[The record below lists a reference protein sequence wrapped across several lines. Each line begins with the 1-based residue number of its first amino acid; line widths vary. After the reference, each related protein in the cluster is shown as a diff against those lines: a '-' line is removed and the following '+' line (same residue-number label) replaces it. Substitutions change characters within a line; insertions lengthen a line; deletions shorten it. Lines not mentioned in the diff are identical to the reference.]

1 MNRVRKWISAA
12 AFMSVMAAQVFG
24 ANELEVNLRGCIKDQ
39 KSKEPLIGATVQIV
53 GHNIATMTD
62 IDGNFQLSGID
73 DGIYDIEIKYV
84 GYKTAVKRQV
94 KIEDNKIT
102 TLDFELETDEHMLS
116 DVVVVAKANR
126 ESENVTML
134 EQKRSIVAVQAVGAQ
149 ELSRKGVSDAQ
160 GAVTKI
166 SGISKQEGVKNVFVR
181 GLGDRYNITTLNRFP
196 IPSEDPEYKNIAL
209 DFFSTD
215 IIQSVEVNKAF
226 YSNTLADVT
235 GANINITS
243 KELTGDG
250 KLNLSVSGGL
260 NTQTVSSDFLKL
272 DGVNAFGFADKTQPG
287 EKLDSY
293 NFHNSLDPSKQNLQV
308 NQSYAISGGKK
319 FNIGDNPLS
328 FFLVASH
335 NKNYTHYEEEVRN
348 SITSGDLSQDMDGDI
363 SQVETSQVAM
373 ANLDYSHDNRHRIG
387 YNFMMVH
394 ATKESVGDYL
404 GMDAD
409 YQSSD
414 TYEGF
419 MRRQQTNDNLLFVN
433 QLNSKWEL
441 NKKFDLHA
449 GVSYNIING
458 NEPDRRINNLVKT
471 DKGYVP
477 MKGTGIQQRYFS
489 ELDEKDLN
497 FRASLV
503 YKIADRFEQNS
514 NVQIGYM
521 GRIIDD
527 GFEAVEYDM
536 SVARQTEFD
545 INNINFD
552 NYFNET
558 NYSNHNFLLDRNVD
572 KYDVNK
578 NIHSAYAEATYQ
590 FTPKFTA
597 NLGLK
602 YDDVFM
608 KVDYNVNRGG
618 NQGEQEIDKS
628 YFLPSLNLRYNLN
641 DRHALRLAASKTYT
655 LPQAKEISPYRYV
668 SVSFNSQGNP
678 DLKPSDNYNIDL
690 KWDYYISPSELFAV
704 TGFYKYIK
712 RPISRIEIASA
723 GGFLSYEN
731 ISDHATAAGVEVE
744 LKKNIFS
751 RPLQNEGL
759 SRLSFGANGAYTY
772 TCAKVPLATD
782 PTGSQLEGAAP
793 WIVNADL
800 SYLLRKGTNSFTG
813 TLVFNYFSDR
823 IYTIGT
829 QGYQDIIENGIPTL
843 DFVASTQIGKIFSIS
858 LKARNLLNSTH
869 QLTRKGNATDNEVV
883 LSKYKKGLDF
893 SIGLTC
899 NF

>member
-166 SGISKQEGVKNVFVR
+166 SGISRQEGVKNVFVR

-348 SITSGDLSQDMDGDI
+348 SIPVAGYGRRHLSGGD
-363 SQVETSQVAM
+363 QPGGNGQPG
-373 ANLDYSHDNRHRIG
+373 L
-387 YNFMMVH
+387 
-394 ATKESVGDYL
+394 
-404 GMDAD
+404 
-409 YQSSD
+409 QP
-414 TYEGF
+414 
-419 MRRQQTNDNLLFVN
+419 RQQTQN
-433 QLNSKWEL
+433 
-441 NKKFDLHA
+441 
-449 GVSYNIING
+449 
-458 NEPDRRINNLVKT
+458 RI
-471 DKGYVP
+471 
-477 MKGTGIQQRYFS
+477 
-489 ELDEKDLN
+489 
-497 FRASLV
+497 
-503 YKIADRFEQNS
+503 
-514 NVQIGYM
+514 
-521 GRIIDD
+521 
-527 GFEAVEYDM
+527 
-536 SVARQTEFD
+536 
-545 INNINFD
+545 
-552 NYFNET
+552 
-558 NYSNHNFLLDRNVD
+558 
-572 KYDVNK
+572 
-578 NIHSAYAEATYQ
+578 
-590 FTPKFTA
+590 
-597 NLGLK
+597 
-602 YDDVFM
+602 
-608 KVDYNVNRGG
+608 
-618 NQGEQEIDKS
+618 
-628 YFLPSLNLRYNLN
+628 
-641 DRHALRLAASKTYT
+641 
-655 LPQAKEISPYRYV
+655 
-668 SVSFNSQGNP
+668 
-678 DLKPSDNYNIDL
+678 
-690 KWDYYISPSELFAV
+690 
-704 TGFYKYIK
+704 
-712 RPISRIEIASA
+712 
-723 GGFLSYEN
+723 
-731 ISDHATAAGVEVE
+731 
-744 LKKNIFS
+744 
-751 RPLQNEGL
+751 
-759 SRLSFGANGAYTY
+759 
-772 TCAKVPLATD
+772 
-782 PTGSQLEGAAP
+782 
-793 WIVNADL
+793 
-800 SYLLRKGTNSFTG
+800 
-813 TLVFNYFSDR
+813 
-823 IYTIGT
+823 
-829 QGYQDIIENGIPTL
+829 
-843 DFVASTQIGKIFSIS
+843 
-858 LKARNLLNSTH
+858 
-869 QLTRKGNATDNEVV
+869 
-883 LSKYKKGLDF
+883 
-893 SIGLTC
+893 
-899 NF
+899 